1 MSEKVSWSLLTLPID
16 IIYRILY
23 QIDNFTIFCSIRGV
37 CARVNAILVT
47 YYRYQNLTTL
57 VLKHYRIGN
66 EDVQRLS
73 TALKNDTTL
82 TILSLNDNGVEA
94 LGTQYLADALPNNK
108 MFTNAKFP
116 SNRICNELAWNSAYR
131 SRNTDAMYMLH
142 CKKRNVN
149 AKLRKLGYKTSN
161 TSVCRAKTELKLKWW
176 KRQTVQKLTN
186 QQKIQRIFIAKQLR
200 KKYGTKKGG
209 KIFKWNCV
217 LNTDFS
223 GAFKLSPQNNRHN
236 EGVYAESSLDIPYEL
251 RTISKQKFQKSIM
264 LWGGISYK
272 GLFPEQSPIFVDE
285 WLELTRPKDTD
296 RRKKVY
302 YTGDRYAKFIQTI
315 VADKAA
321 KELGDL
327 RNLVFQDDQDR
338 KQRMHVALNAV
349 KRVFI
354 NRIESKD
361 CNAKLADV
369 WPIENVW
376 GALKENLRGREYD
389 NIEQLKDDIKKEW
402 IKFSVSLCQQMM
414 DKIPARLKLVI
425 DQGGNQIREH

>member
-1 MSEKVSWSLLTLPID
+1 M
-16 IIYRILY
+16 IY
-23 QIDNFTIFCSIRGV
+23 QDQV
-37 CARVNAILVT
+37 HLV
-47 YYRYQNLTTL
+47 Q
-57 VLKHYRIGN
+57 
-66 EDVQRLS
+66 Q
-73 TALKNDTTL
+73 
-82 TILSLNDNGVEA
+82 
-94 LGTQYLADALPNNK
+94 QQPNTFK
-108 MFTNAKFP
+108 P
-116 SNRICNELAWNSAYR
+116 
-131 SRNTDAMYMLH
+131 
-142 CKKRNVN
+142 NVN
-149 AKLRKLGYKTSN
+149 AKLQKRGYKTSN
-161 TSVCRAKTELKLKWW
+161 TSVWRAKTELKLKWW

-186 QQKIQRIFIAKQLR
+186 QQKVQRIFIAKQLR

-209 KIFKWNCV
+209 KIFKWNYV

-223 GAFKLSPQNNRHN
+223 GAFKLSPQNNQHN

-272 GLFPEQSPIFVDE
+272 GLFPKQSPIFVDE

-296 RRKKVY
+296 RP
-302 YTGDRYAKFIQTI
+302 
-315 VADKAA
+315 DKAA

-338 KQRMHVALNAV
+338 KQRMHVTLNAV

-354 NRIESKD
+354 NRIEPKD

-376 GALKENLRGREYD
+376 GAFKENLRGREYD

-414 DKIPARLKLVI
+414 DTIPARLKLVI

>member
-1 MSEKVSWSLLTLPID
+1 
-16 IIYRILY
+16 
-23 QIDNFTIFCSIRGV
+23 
-37 CARVNAILVT
+37 
-47 YYRYQNLTTL
+47 
-57 VLKHYRIGN
+57 
-66 EDVQRLS
+66 
-73 TALKNDTTL
+73 
-82 TILSLNDNGVEA
+82 
-94 LGTQYLADALPNNK
+94 
-108 MFTNAKFP
+108 
-116 SNRICNELAWNSAYR
+116 
-131 SRNTDAMYMLH
+131 
-142 CKKRNVN
+142 NVN

-209 KIFKWNCV
+209 KIFKWNCI

-369 WPIENVW
+369 RPIENVW

>member
-1 MSEKVSWSLLTLPID
+1 
-16 IIYRILY
+16 
-23 QIDNFTIFCSIRGV
+23 
-37 CARVNAILVT
+37 
-47 YYRYQNLTTL
+47 
-57 VLKHYRIGN
+57 
-66 EDVQRLS
+66 
-73 TALKNDTTL
+73 
-82 TILSLNDNGVEA
+82 
-94 LGTQYLADALPNNK
+94 
-108 MFTNAKFP
+108 
-116 SNRICNELAWNSAYR
+116 
-131 SRNTDAMYMLH
+131 
-142 CKKRNVN
+142 
-149 AKLRKLGYKTSN
+149 
-161 TSVCRAKTELKLKWW
+161 
-176 KRQTVQKLTN
+176 
-186 QQKIQRIFIAKQLR
+186 
-200 KKYGTKKGG
+200 
-209 KIFKWNCV
+209 
-217 LNTDFS
+217 
-223 GAFKLSPQNNRHN
+223 

-369 WPIENVW
+369 RPIENVW